1 MVTTKITIEAHLA
14 EYCWSKFSADPDG
27 APVKFPDN
35 LDIYHLIYDLLEKRP
50 INSSRDQGNLEIIL
64 PDRRE
69 GDLAGGKSPERF
81 NYLGIRSQKILN
93 KKIKLM
99 MRAELHD
106 LIDEN
111 KHKFGID
118 QIQSVHYFMKKY
130 CIESITEE
138 ALQKDYQR
146 WRDNIRRSSKNV
158 HTRKNRSFFH
168 LRSVS

>member
-1 MVTTKITIEAHLA
+1 MITTKITIEAHLA
-14 EYCWSKFSADPDG
+14 EYCWSKYSADPEG
-27 APVKFPDN
+27 APVRFADN

-50 INSSRDQGNLEIIL
+50 INCSRDQGNLEIVL

-81 NYLGIRSQKILN
+81 NYLGVRSQKIIN

-106 LIDEN
+106 LVDEN

-118 QIQSVHYFMKKY
+118 QIQSIHYFMKKY

-146 WRDNIRRSSKNV
+146 WRDNIRRSTKK
-158 HTRKNRSFFH
+158 RPYKKK
-168 LRSVS
+168 

>member
-50 INSSRDQGNLEIIL
+50 INSSRDQGHLEIIL

-146 WRDNIRRSSKNV
+146 WRDNIRRSSKK
-158 HTRKNRSFFH
+158 RPYKKK
-168 LRSVS
+168 